1 MYAKPKTQGHGCE
14 YHYNLVSK
22 YPDVMQKRQQYYI
35 YIYNYRTTSV
45 TAENP
50 MRWDIMLDL
59 RGPREKDTTLEPTQ
73 TNPTVVSKSD
83 NIIM

>member
-35 YIYNYRTTSV
+35 YITT
-45 TAENP
+45 
-50 MRWDIMLDL
+50 
-59 RGPREKDTTLEPTQ
+59 GPQ
-73 TNPTVVSKSD
+73 V
-83 NIIM
+83 